1 MKNLIITILTAACL
15 VLGVAILVQHGKALR
30 QMEAAKAE
38 NSRISVELTG
48 LHSKVDDQEKVIT
61 RLETDVA
68 KGKEELTAKSQE
80 LAAKSQELERK
91 VAELAAAQTNYA
103 IAQAE
108 LQKQT
113 ARITELET
121 QRTGLNQKLEDL
133 QGSIATLEDR
143 IADTKKKLAAAEGD
157 RTELLAQL
165 KKFEAEKSQLIAQF
179 NNISALRTQLAK
191 LREEAAIA
199 QRLAWIRTG
208 VYSNQ
213 EKKGAQRL
221 LAEAE
226 KKEGTTGSRLDVEV
240 DQNGGARV
248 VPPKSSAPVN

>member
-15 VLGVAILVQHGKALR
+15 VLGAAILVQHGKAIK
-30 QMEAAKAE
+30 QIDTAKSE
-38 NSRISVELTG
+38 NTRLTGELTG
-48 LHSKVDDQEKVIT
+48 LRSKADDQEKVIT
-61 RLETDVA
+61 RLETDLS
-68 KGKEELTAKSQE
+68 KSKEELTAKSQE
-80 LAAKSQELERK
+80 LTAKGQELERK
-91 VAELAAAQTNYA
+91 VAELAAARTNYA
-103 IAQAE
+103 VAQAE

-113 ARITELET
+113 ARIAELET
-121 QRTGLNQKLEDL
+121 QRTGLNEKLEDL
-133 QGSIATLEDR
+133 QGSITSLEAR

-157 RTELLAQL
+157 RQELLTQL
-165 KKFEAEKSQLIAQF
+165 KKLEAEKSQLVAQF
-179 NNISALRTQLAK
+179 NNISALRTQLAT
-191 LREEAAIA
+191 LREEAGIA

-226 KKEGTTGSRLDVEV
+226 RKDSTTGNRLDVEV
-240 DQNGGARV
+240 EQGGGARV